1 MGKTR
6 QVITGAAAILLLGYV
21 HPVRAA
27 EPSGGPS
34 NAVSPDSPGAAES
47 ARDPRPLGITT
58 AMTELPPVAAD
69 IRSTDES
76 RPSVGLPEDL
86 GSDRFARASKKKSK
100 KSSVSK
106 VKKKKREK
114 KAAKKVTKKKQKTK
128 KKRVSPH

>member
-58 AMTELPPVAAD
+58 AMTEP
-69 IRSTDES
+69 TDAS

-86 GSDRFARASKKKSK
+86 GSDRLARASKKKSK